1 MTVLTGV
8 TCVVTRYGDQP
19 TPGRNHVPT
28 VAWSWPLRQEDDV
41 DHAAWKRP
49 ARLAAF
55 GMQTG
60 TFEGLAYEPA

>member
-1 MTVLTGV
+1 MTMLTGC
-8 TCVVTRYGDQP
+8 TRGVTRYGDQP

-41 DHAAWKRP
+41 HYATRRQP

-55 GMQTG
+55 GTQTG
-60 TFEGLAYEPA
+60 TCEGLAYEPA